1 MSNHYVLGC
10 TRLFL
15 ETQLRKEPLNLTGS
29 QQTRQLLNMV
39 SCEAMIVN
47 TKRLEYHVDHSVR
60 LTAFSLIMKRHKD
73 GRISFMVL
81 GRAGGNFSIGLM
93 QEVVLNQIVSTPL
106 DSSNINITE
115 SLLRADSTNRCKVR
129 VVHEGAEVIIP
140 TIYPAGFVRGGFELT
155 ERYSRNIGVLFPHVI
170 KFDSFML
177 ERQDEDD
184 FNGITWMSSEQLK
197 DFRAED
203 TFDPW
208 SDEIIQR
215 IDEFTTFVNDQL

>member
-10 TRLFL
+10 ARLFL
-15 ETQLRKEPLNLTGS
+15 ETQLRKEPLTLIGR
-29 QQTRQLLNMV
+29 QTRQLLNMV
-39 SCEAMIVN
+39 SREAMIVN
-47 TKRLEYHVDHSVR
+47 TNRLEYHVDHGVR
-60 LTAFSLIMKRHKD
+60 LTAFSVIMKRHQD
-73 GRISFMVL
+73 GRLAFMVL

-93 QEVVLNQIVSTPL
+93 QEVALNQIVSTPL

-129 VVHEGAEVIIP
+129 VCDEGAEIVIP
-140 TIYPAGFVRGGFELT
+140 TVYPIGFVRGGFELT
-155 ERYSRNIGVLFPHVI
+155 QRYTRNIGVLFPHVI
-170 KFDSFML
+170 KFNSLML
-177 ERQDEDD
+177 HEQDEDD

-208 SDEIIQR
+208 SDEIIKR
-215 IDEFTTFVNDQL
+215 IDEFTAFVNVQL

>member
-15 ETQLRKEPLNLTGS
+15 ETQLRKEPLNLMGG

-47 TKRLEYHVDHSVR
+47 ANRLEYHIDHSVR
-60 LTAFSLIMKRHKD
+60 LTAFSVIMKRHKD
-73 GRISFMVL
+73 GRVSFMVL
-81 GRAGGNFSIGLM
+81 GRAGGNFSIGLT
-93 QEVVLNQIVSTPL
+93 QEVALNQIVSTPL

-129 VVHEGAEVIIP
+129 VGDEGAEVIIP
-140 TIYPAGFVRGGFELT
+140 TIYPVGFVRGGFELT
-155 ERYSRNIGVLFPHVI
+155 QRYSRNIGVLFPHVI

-177 ERQDEDD
+177 RQQDEDD
-184 FNGITWMSSEQLK
+184 FNGVTWMSPEQLK

-208 SDEIIQR
+208 SDEIIKR
-215 IDEFTTFVNDQL
+215 IDEFTAFVNDQH

>member
-10 TRLFL
+10 ARLFL
-15 ETQLRKEPLNLTGS
+15 ETQLRKEQLNLIGP
-29 QQTRQLLNMV
+29 QTRQLLNMV

-47 TKRLEYHVDHSVR
+47 ANRLEYHVDHSVR
-60 LTAFSLIMKRHKD
+60 LTAFSVIMKRHRD
-73 GRISFMVL
+73 GRIGFMVL

-93 QEVVLNQIVSTPL
+93 QEVALNQIVSTPL

-115 SLLRADSTNRCKVR
+115 SLLRADSANRCKVR
-129 VVHEGAEVIIP
+129 VCNKGAEIVIP
-140 TIYPAGFVRGGFELT
+140 TVYPIGFVRGGFELT
-155 ERYSRNIGVLFPHVI
+155 NKYTRNVGVLFPHVVE
-170 KFDSFML
+170 FDSFML
-177 ERQDEDD
+177 HQQDGDD

-208 SDEIIQR
+208 SDELIKR
-215 IDEFTTFVNDQL
+215 IDEFTAFVNNLV